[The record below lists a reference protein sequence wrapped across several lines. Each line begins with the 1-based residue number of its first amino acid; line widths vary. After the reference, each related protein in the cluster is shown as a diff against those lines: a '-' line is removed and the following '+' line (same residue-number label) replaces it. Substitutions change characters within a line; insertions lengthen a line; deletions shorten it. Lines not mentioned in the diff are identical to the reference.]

1 MMHRICGRMAT
12 LQVLHPKEE
21 SAQADIA
28 LDDGYGLTH
37 ELFVYDAVIRVSP
50 FLYKGYGDSLIQD
63 MFSALWQG
71 TLAGCNALANC
82 VGVAL
87 TDGHSE

>member
-1 MMHRICGRMAT
+1 MLSWYLLTPVLLAICA
-12 LQVLHPKEE
+12 
-21 SAQADIA
+21 
-28 LDDGYGLTH
+28 
-37 ELFVYDAVIRVSP
+37 
-50 FLYKGYGDSLIQD
+50 GYGDSLIQD